1 MVSVVVIPVSLHPIA
16 YVRYLTVVSIER

>member
-16 YVRYLTVVSIER
+16 YIRYLTTVSLNG